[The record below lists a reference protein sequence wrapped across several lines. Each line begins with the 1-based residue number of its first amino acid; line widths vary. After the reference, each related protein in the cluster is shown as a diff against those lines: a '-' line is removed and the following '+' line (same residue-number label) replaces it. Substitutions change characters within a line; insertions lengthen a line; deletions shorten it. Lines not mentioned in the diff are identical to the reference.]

1 MATAFG
7 LRRKKTATPPPL
19 PLDRIPQ
26 HVAVIMDGNG
36 RWARSR
42 GLPRMAGHRAG
53 SENIRRIIQR
63 FADYDIRYLTLY
75 AFSTENWER
84 PNDEV
89 KGLMRLLSRFLKRET
104 QHLHENGIRLVHLGD
119 LSPLKPKLQQEVR
132 DAIDL
137 TCSNNKMTL
146 AIAFNYGGRAEI
158 VEAVRQIVASAVAPD
173 DVTEELVAGYLT
185 TAGLPDPDLV
195 IRTAGEMR
203 VSNFLLWQSAYA
215 EFYSLKTY
223 WPDFDI
229 PHIDEC
235 LKAYAQRVRRFG
247 AIPEADAGT
256 AVNGANGHDAGR
268 PGHSKNAAAK
278 NGYTASVNGHRT

>member
-7 LRRKKTATPPPL
+7 LRRKKTTAAPPL

-36 RWARSR
+36 RWARNR

-63 FADYDIRYLTLY
+63 FADYDVRYLTLY

-104 QHLHENGIRLVHLGD
+104 SHLHENGIRLVHLGD

-132 DAIDL
+132 DAIEL
-137 TCSNNKMTL
+137 THNNDKMTL

-158 VEAVRQIVASAVAPD
+158 VEAVRRIVASGVAAE
-173 DVTEELVAGYLT
+173 DVTEDLVAGYMT

-215 EFYSLKTY
+215 EFYSLPPY
-223 WPDFDI
+223 WPDFDT

-235 LKAYAQRVRRFG
+235 LEAYAQRVRRFG
-247 AIPEADAGT
+247 GQPEGEAAPSN
-256 AVNGANGHDAGR
+256 NGHRGATKPVTKNGHSNSANGHSA
-268 PGHSKNAAAK
+268 
-278 NGYTASVNGHRT
+278 

>member
-1 MATAFG
+1 
-7 LRRKKTATPPPL
+7 
-19 PLDRIPQ
+19 
-26 HVAVIMDGNG
+26 MDGNG

-42 GLPRMAGHRAG
+42 GLPRMAAHRAS

-63 FADYDIRYLTLY
+63 FADYDVRYLTLY

-104 QHLHENGIRLVHLGD
+104 NHLHENGIRLVHLGD
-119 LSPLKPKLQQEVR
+119 LSPLKPKLQQEVQ

-137 TCSNNKMTL
+137 TRHNDRMTL

-158 VEAVRQIVASAVAPD
+158 VEAVRRIVADGIAGEEI
-173 DVTEELVAGYLT
+173 TEELVGRYMT
-185 TAGLPDPDLV
+185 TSGLPDPDLV

-203 VSNFLLWQSAYA
+203 ISNFLLWQSAYA
-215 EFYSLKTY
+215 EFYSLPTY
-223 WPDFDI
+223 WPDFDT

-247 AIPEADAGT
+247 GLAAEEAGVT
-256 AVNGANGHDAGR
+256 NGAASANGRHASPHPEVSKGAGAARSNGRTASHNGH
-268 PGHSKNAAAK
+268 
-278 NGYTASVNGHRT
+278 TA

>member
-1 MATAFG
+1 
-7 LRRKKTATPPPL
+7 
-19 PLDRIPQ
+19 
-26 HVAVIMDGNG
+26 VAIIMDGNG

-63 FADYDIRYLTLY
+63 FGDYDVRYLTLY

-104 QHLHENGIRLVHLGD
+104 QHLHENGIRLIHLGD

-132 DAIDL
+132 DAIHL
-137 TCSNNKMTL
+137 TRNNHRMTL

-158 VEAVRQIVASAVAPD
+158 VEAVRQIAASGTPAEEI
-173 DVTEELVAGYLT
+173 TEELVASYMT
-185 TAGLPDPDLV
+185 TSDLPDPDLV

-203 VSNFLLWQSAYA
+203 ISNFLLWQSAYA
-215 EFYSLKTY
+215 EFYSLPTY
-223 WPDFDI
+223 WPDFEV
-229 PHIDEC
+229 PQIDEC
-235 LKAYAQRVRRFG
+235 LQAYAQRIRRFG
-247 AIPEADAGT
+247 GLPAEEAPKRVVT
-256 AVNGANGHDAGR
+256 EVNGRH
-268 PGHSKNAAAK
+268 AAQT
-278 NGYTASVNGHRT
+278 NGYSPSPNGHRA